1 MIWYVW
7 LRNQHIAH
15 NFRLVSTGSADIR
28 LEASVSQGTWW
39 MNLQWIHFCDDF
51 YAPISKC
58 SRLASLEVPVSNANE
73 LHSGIVVAGDNR
85 SMDSQYKILL
95 WVQQQMCHPQLPSW
109 LYHFLVSAFYGCC
122 MLLLLLLQ
130 RCIKDVILWCW
141 CILMHFLSDFIWLCW
156 ISMDILT
163 PIESFWCRGTNPSSA
178 SRSSPSSET
187 SLSSQDSSP
196 VHSGN
201 EVQYLE
207 TADLPVLHSEGCWKQ
222 LKTIMV
228 SVGSYV
234 MKWLGIRPWPYDLV
248 WQHVT
253 TIVARSDGVRRSSA
267 DVPPASWQGNRSL
280 DWDNLRLKSCGKS
293 ENMWESSLVKLSNV
307 LKLERSCFPNRD
319 TLPAPPS
326 RRCGEPS
333 DPWSDS
339 SCSSGHDAVGHLD
352 ALRSQKKDLSA
363 QHWRFFRT
371 IRHILQVEN

>member
-15 NFRLVSTGSADIR
+15 NFRLVSTGSADLR

-122 MLLLLLLQ
+122 MLLLLLQ

-163 PIESFWCRGTNPSSA
+163 PIESFWCCRGTNPSSA

-187 SLSSQDSSP
+187 SLSSQDSPSS
-196 VHSGN
+196 HSGN

-207 TADLPVLHSEGCWKQ
+207 TAWNCWSSSSSFRRM

-234 MKWLGIRPWPYDLV
+234 MKWLGIRPWPYDPC
-248 WQHVT
+248 VT
-253 TIVARSDGVRRSSA
+253 TCDNNCSTVRRCPTVLGWRSA
-267 DVPPASWQGNRSL
+267 SL
-280 DWDNLRLKSCGKS
+280 LAG
-293 ENMWESSLVKLSNV
+293 
-307 LKLERSCFPNRD
+307 
-319 TLPAPPS
+319 
-326 RRCGEPS
+326 
-333 DPWSDS
+333 
-339 SCSSGHDAVGHLD
+339 
-352 ALRSQKKDLSA
+352 
-363 QHWRFFRT
+363 
-371 IRHILQVEN
+371 